1 MRPKTPILLLLIP
14 LLGLAAC
21 RNDDLP
27 GADRQPEGEVYHDM
41 IQLGKKLDDP
51 YTVDNMRTA
60 LTKAYPTK
68 ADRVDIQTTDLYVR
82 FLPKDDA
89 QLKRLEQ
96 TGIYLLDHPM
106 DYQILREG
114 DYYQDPEVGDEN
126 ITWQYSLVP
135 RDFVFPKDIEY
146 EVLDECFLSEHA
158 PSTRALDQEIDWR
171 VVEKE
176 AYRLTGNEDLW
187 PYATKADETTSVA
200 PSGRIT
206 IEDPECNGGK
216 PFGLAGVMV
225 ACNVFVKIATCYTD
239 RDGYYQM
246 DVEYTGNPRYRL
258 VFSNEYGFNIG
269 FNFIIIPASVCTL
282 GPGGPEGIDYNIT
295 QESDANLFRRSVIN
309 NAAYEYYSRCNE
321 ADLDITPPPADLRIW
336 VFPDVESSSAAMIHH
351 GTFPNYSII
360 MELLQKYLAQYTDL
374 GLFVVRL
381 FSPDITIGTK
391 KRHTYADLYDAT
403 VHELAHAS
411 HFSQAGKVF
420 WDPYI
425 RYILEAFVTEGKE
438 AYGTGGRN
446 GAGFCEVGEMWAYFM
461 EASLYK
467 DRYSV
472 PMPTFGTSFWF
483 RPEIFSYLYER
494 GMTRGEIYRA
504 LKPEINS
511 TDLLKEELISM
522 YPERETLIEQTFTL
536 YGK

>member
-1 MRPKTPILLLLIP
+1 MRRLTPILLLLIP
-14 LLGLAAC
+14 LLGLTAC
-21 RNDDLP
+21 EGDNLP
-27 GADRQPEGEVYHDM
+27 GPRQEPEDGVFHDM
-41 IQLGKKLDDP
+41 IQLGEKLDDP
-51 YTVDNMRTA
+51 YTVQNMRTA
-60 LTKAYPTK
+60 LASAYPSK

-82 FLPKDDA
+82 FLPKDDKE
-89 QLKRLEQ
+89 LKRLEQ

-106 DYQILREG
+106 DYRILREG
-114 DYYQDPEVGDEN
+114 DYYQDPSVDPES
-126 ITWQYSLVP
+126 ITWQYALVS
-135 RDFVFPKDIEY
+135 RDFVFPQGIEC

-158 PSTRALDQEIDWR
+158 PATRALDAEIDWSR
-171 VVEKE
+171 VEQE
-176 AYRLTGNEDLW
+176 AYRITGNEDMW
-187 PYATKADETTSVA
+187 VPPTRAGEVQPQA

-225 ACNVFVKIATCYTD
+225 ACNVFVKVATCYTD

-246 DVEYTGNPRYRL
+246 DVEYSGNPRYRL
-258 VFSNEYGFNIG
+258 VFKNESGFCIG

-295 QESDANLFRRSVIN
+295 EESDANLFRRSVIN

-321 ADLDITPPPADLRIW
+321 ADLDITQPPADLRIW
-336 VFPDVESSSAAMIHH
+336 VFPDVDSSSACMIHH
-351 GTFPNYSII
+351 GAFPNYSII
-360 MELLQKYLAQYTDL
+360 MELLQKYLAQYMDL

-391 KRHTYADLYDAT
+391 KRLTYADLYDAT

-411 HFSQAGKVF
+411 HFAQAGLEF

-425 RYILEAFVTEGKE
+425 RYILEAFFTEGKQ
-438 AYGTGGRN
+438 AYGTGGRDR
-446 GAGFCEVGEMWAYFM
+446 AGFCEVGEMWAYFM

-504 LKPEINS
+504 LKPNVIS
-511 TDLLKEELISM
+511 TDDLKDELISM

>member
-1 MRPKTPILLLLIP
+1 MRPFKPILLLLIP

-21 RNDDLP
+21 GNEDLP

-51 YTVDNMRTA
+51 YTVQNMRTA

-82 FLPKDDA
+82 FLPKDDG

-114 DYYQDPEVGDEN
+114 NYYQDPDVGEGN

-135 RDFVFPKDIEY
+135 RDYVFPEGIEW
-146 EVLDECFLSEHA
+146 EPLDECFLSEHA
-158 PSTRALDQEIDWR
+158 PATRALDPEIDWS
-171 VVEKE
+171 VVERE

-187 PYATKADETTSVA
+187 IQATKADETTSIA

-246 DVEYTGNPRYRL
+246 ETEYTGNPRYRL
-258 VFSNEYGFNIG
+258 VFKNEYGFNIG

-391 KRHTYADLYDAT
+391 KRLTYADLYDAT
-403 VHELAHAS
+403 VHELSHAS
-411 HFSQAGKVF
+411 HFSQAGKEF

-504 LKPEINS
+504 LKPEVNS
-511 TDLLKEELISM
+511 TDRLKDELISM

>member
-1 MRPKTPILLLLIP
+1 MRRLTPILFLIP
-14 LLGLAAC
+14 LLALAAC
-21 RNDDLP
+21 ERDDWP
-27 GADRQPEGEVYHDM
+27 GQLRLPEGEVYHDM
-41 IQLGKKLDDP
+41 IQLGEKLDDP
-51 YTVDNMRTA
+51 YTVQNMRSA
-60 LTKAYPTK
+60 LAAAYPTK

-82 FLPKDDA
+82 FLPLDDS
-89 QLKRLEQ
+89 QLKTLEK

-106 DYQILREG
+106 DYQIVREG
-114 DYYQDPEVGDEN
+114 DYYQDPEVDQES

-135 RDFVFPKDIEY
+135 RDYSFPAGIRY
-146 EVLDECFLSEHA
+146 EILDECYLSEHD
-158 PSTRALDQEIDWR
+158 PVTRASDPGIDWT
-171 VVEKE
+171 VVEQE

-187 PYATKADETTSVA
+187 MPATKGSEALA

-225 ACNVFVKIATCYTD
+225 ACNAFVKIATCYTD

-246 DVEYTGNPRYRL
+246 EKTFSGTPRYRL
-258 VFSNEYGFNIG
+258 VFQNENGFNIG
-269 FNFIIIPASVCTL
+269 FNFVIIPASVCTL
-282 GPGGPEGIDYNIT
+282 GKGGPEGIDYNIT
-295 QESDANLFRRSVIN
+295 EESDANLFRRSVIN

-321 ADLDITPPPADLRIW
+321 ADLDIATPPSDLRIW
-336 VFPDVESSSAAMIHH
+336 VFPDVDSSSASMLHH
-351 GTFPNYSII
+351 GAFPNFSMI
-360 MELLQKYLAQYTDL
+360 LSLVQQYLGQYTDAAW
-374 GLFVVRL
+374 FIFRL
-381 FSPDITIGTK
+381 FAPDITIGTK
-391 KRHTYADLYDAT
+391 KRTTYADIYDAT

-411 HFSQAGKVF
+411 HYMQAGNAF

-425 RYILEAFVTEGKE
+425 RYIMEAFITEGKQ
-438 AYGTGGRN
+438 AYGTGGRT
-446 GAGFCEVGEMWAYFM
+446 GSGYCEVGEMWAYFM

-467 DRYSV
+467 DRYNV

-504 LKPEINS
+504 LKPDVCS
-511 TDLLKEELISM
+511 TDDLKEELIDM
-522 YPERETLIEQTFTL
+522 YPERETLIDQTFTL